1 MQTATTSSTPIRSIG
16 EATPRVSTRALLTC
30 GVVAGP
36 IFILVAFAQ
45 ALTRS
50 GFVLADHPLSL
61 LSLGNLGWIQIA
73 NFVVCGALFAASA
86 IGIRRSLTGR
96 AAKWGPRLMIVFG
109 VSLVAGGVFV
119 ADPAFS
125 FPPGTPAGAPEQLSW
140 HGILHA
146 VAPAL
151 GFTALVVAT
160 FVFARRFAAL
170 RQRGWM
176 AASIATGV
184 IVEAL
189 SLYPNLGGNPDGRF
203 GPLWVAMVLG
213 FGWASALAAQLRSR
227 ID

>member
-1 MQTATTSSTPIRSIG
+1 MEAVRSTGSTGNPVSST
-16 EATPRVSTRALLTC
+16 AKVTNAALLGC

-36 IFILVAFAQ
+36 LFILVAFAQ
-45 ALTRS
+45 ALTRP

-73 NFVVCGALFAASA
+73 NFVVCGLLFAASA
-86 IGIRRSLTGR
+86 VGMRRSLAGR
-96 AAKWGPRLMIVFG
+96 GAVWGPRLMMVFA
-109 VSLVAGGVFV
+109 VSLIAGGVFV

-125 FPPGTPAGAPEQLSW
+125 FPPGTPAGAPDSLTW
-140 HGILHA
+140 HGILHG

-170 RQRGWM
+170 RQRTWM
-176 AASIATGV
+176 TASIVTGV
-184 IVEAL
+184 LVEVL
-189 SLYPNLGGNPDGRF
+189 SLYPNVGGSPEGRF

-213 FGWASALAAQLRSR
+213 FGWASALAAHLRR
-227 ID
+227 ND